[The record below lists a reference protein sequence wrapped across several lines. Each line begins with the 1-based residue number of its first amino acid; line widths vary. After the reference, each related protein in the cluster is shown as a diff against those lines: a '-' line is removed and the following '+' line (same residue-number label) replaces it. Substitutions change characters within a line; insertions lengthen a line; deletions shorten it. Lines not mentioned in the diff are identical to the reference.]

1 MHARAQREAR
11 QHQKRIQRRTQSAD
25 PVEFFN
31 ILTSPELLQTTE
43 EHLPEHR
50 ERCYPPTVALSMF
63 LMQVLSEDGSCQEAV
78 NTWAA
83 RCALEGL
90 SAPSVHTG
98 GYCKARGRLTQ
109 ELVSALVRRT
119 AELMEER
126 VPEQW
131 AWRGRCVKLIDG
143 TTVSMPDTPANQAR
157 YPQSSRQAQGV
168 GFPIARVVAVLSL
181 ASGALHDAA
190 IGPCVGK
197 GGSELGLLRGLLSAF
212 EGGDIA
218 LGDALYC
225 NYFLIAAL
233 QQRGVDVL
241 FEQQG
246 GRITDFRRG
255 QRLGAR
261 DHLVA
266 WPRPRR
272 PEWMSEQ
279 QYGALPKQLT
289 LRETQVGGRVL
300 VSTLLDAHAVC
311 KQELLAL
318 YQRRWNVEL
327 DLRNIKTTLDMD
339 VLSCRSPEMNEKQ
352 MWVFLLAYNLI
363 RLLMAQAASLA
374 GLHPRQLS
382 FKHAVQLW
390 NCWVRFGLTSD
401 PDQIR
406 RLLQYISSRRVGN
419 RPARHEPRARKR
431 RPKPF
436 PLLHVPRSQA
446 RQQLMARYAA
456 EA

>member
-1 MHARAQREAR
+1 MHARAQREAK
-11 QHQKRIQRRTQSAD
+11 QHQKRIQQRKQSAD

-31 ILTSPELLQTTE
+31 ILTGPELLRTTE

-50 ERCYPPTVALSMF
+50 ERRYPPTVALSMF
-63 LMQVLSEDGSCQEAV
+63 LMQVLSEDGSCQEVV
-78 NTWAA
+78 NAWAA

-119 AELMEER
+119 AELMEEQ

-157 YPQSSRQAQGV
+157 YPQSPRQGQGV

-212 EGGDIA
+212 EAGDIA

-255 QRLGAR
+255 QQLGVR

-289 LRETQVGGRVL
+289 LRETRVGGRVL
-300 VSTLLDAHAVC
+300 VSTLSDAHAVC

-406 RLLQYISSRRVGN
+406 QLLQHISSRRVGN

-446 RQQLMARYAA
+446 RQQLMTTYAA